1 MGVEGDSSARWVSR
15 LNVKRQN
22 RVRLIPVVRQ
32 AAQLVWRSAR
42 RDFLWSV
49 ALEILVAVSLAVT
62 LLAGRELIALFT
74 QPDSIE
80 TADALPIVLVLG
92 AAMIVSGLSQ
102 VALREARTLIA
113 EQTVRTTQDE
123 IVAVATSVGFER
135 YESGEFHDLL
145 QRANSEAV
153 LASYQIVGNL
163 LSLLNVVFTSIA
175 VLFVLWTTVPE
186 VLAALVLIAVP
197 FAIAA
202 RGSARLAYRVKYELT
217 TSDRMRNYLYR
228 ALTAK
233 SAAKELRV
241 FGLANPLWTRWS
253 GLYEDRVGRLRSL
266 ARRRVLFNGAAALA
280 SSALVVVVLVL
291 LVDGAINGRISFADT
306 AVAIVALQQ
315 LAARTRTAANTTGSM
330 RGSALFLADFNRF
343 RDLRGGEAT
352 SLAPSP
358 LPPAAV
364 AVENVSFRYPG
375 TDTVVLEDISMT
387 IEPGEIVALVGVS
400 GSGKTTLSNLVVG
413 LYEPTSGRIT
423 YGGVNINDLD
433 TAEYRRS
440 VAVVFQDYERY
451 EMSALENIAISNE
464 HRLDDREAAA
474 AAAKQA
480 GIDYVIEDLPKSYD
494 TMLSRSYEEGVD
506 LSVGEW
512 QRIAI
517 ARAFFRDA
525 PLLILD
531 EPAAALDAL
540 AEQELFDRLKELVSH
555 RSVLMISHRFSTVRM
570 ADRILVMADG
580 RIAEEGRHDD
590 LLALNGRYAELFS
603 IQAKGFL
610 PDLPDRSRET
620 R

>member
-1 MGVEGDSSARWVSR
+1 VWSSA
-15 LNVKRQN
+15 
-22 RVRLIPVVRQ
+22 P
-32 AAQLVWRSAR
+32 

-49 ALEILVAVSLAVT
+49 ALELIIAVSLAVT

-74 QPDSIE
+74 QPGPID
-80 TADALPIVLVLG
+80 TAEVLPAVLVLG
-92 AAMIVSGLSQ
+92 AAMIVSGISQ

-123 IVAVATSVGFER
+123 IVDIATSVSFER

-153 LASYQIVGNL
+153 QASYRIVTDL

-175 VLFVLWTTVPE
+175 VLFVLSTTVPE
-186 VLAALVLIAVP
+186 ILPALVLVAVP
-197 FAIAA
+197 FALAA
-202 RGSARLAYRVKYELT
+202 RVSAQLGFRVKYDLT
-217 TSDRMRNYLYR
+217 TSDRLRSYLYR

-233 SAAKELRV
+233 PSAKELRV
-241 FGLANPLWTRWS
+241 FGLASPLRTRWS
-253 GLYEDRVGRLRSL
+253 RLYEDRVQRLRGL
-266 ARRRVLFNGAAALA
+266 ARKRLLFNGAAALA
-280 SSALVVVVLVL
+280 SSALVVVVLLVL
-291 LVDGAINGRISFADT
+291 VVGAIDGRISFADT

-315 LAARTRTAANTTGSM
+315 LAIRIRTATNTTGSM

-343 RDLRGGEAT
+343 RELKGGEAPP
-352 SLAPSP
+352 LAPAP
-358 LPPAAV
+358 LPPATL
-364 AVENVSFRYPG
+364 AVEDVSFRYPG
-375 TDTVVLEDISMT
+375 TDPVVLEEISLT

-423 YGGVNINDLD
+423 YGGADINDLD
-433 TAEYRRS
+433 AATYRRS

-451 EMSALENIAISNE
+451 EMSALENIAISDE
-464 HRLDDREAAA
+464 HRIDDREAASA
-474 AAAKQA
+474 SAKRA
-480 GIDYVIEDLPKSYD
+480 GIDHVIEDLPKSYD

-517 ARAFFRDA
+517 ARAFFRNA

-540 AEQELFDRLKELVSH
+540 AEQELFDRLKELVSN
-555 RSVLMISHRFSTVRM
+555 RSVLMISHRFSTVRL

-580 RIAEEGRHDD
+580 RIAEEGRHDE

-603 IQAKGFL
+603 IQAKGYL
-610 PDLPDRSRET
+610 PDPPDRSRDAG
-620 R
+620 